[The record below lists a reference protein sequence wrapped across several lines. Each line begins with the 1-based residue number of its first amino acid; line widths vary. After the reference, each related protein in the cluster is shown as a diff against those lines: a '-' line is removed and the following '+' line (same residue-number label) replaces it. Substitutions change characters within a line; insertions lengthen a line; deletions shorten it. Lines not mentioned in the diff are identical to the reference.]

1 MNQSNLNKCK
11 IHLLGVMQIA
21 DKEKDPY
28 LKNISNIIF
37 NAIEANQTEKLN
49 NWLCSFQKT
58 LSTLSKIQS
67 AIKKEDNLIE
77 DAVQNLLKELNIK
90 TENV

>member
-11 IHLLGVMQIA
+11 IHLLAIMQIA

-37 NAIEANQTEKLN
+37 NAIEANQTENLN

-58 LSTLSKIQS
+58 IATLSKIKS
-67 AIKKEDNLIE
+67 AIKNEENLIE
-77 DAVQNLLKELNIK
+77 NAVQDLLKELNIK